1 MKEYLGSGGCEG
13 MILNRAGDKDK
24 KREVCEIFFFSA
36 IILFYCVSMTVMTGG
51 TCFLKGV
58 FGIPCPGCGAT
69 RAMILLAKG
78 DIAQSL
84 DMNPSAPILFFCI
97 INEIR
102 VNYFKKGR
110 KKTAA
115 VLLTAGIIASFVIY
129 IIRMRIYFPL
139 REPYVFNRRALL
151 FQFLRFLWV

>member
-1 MKEYLGSGGCEG
+1 MNCASNKNKKGEACE
-13 MILNRAGDKDK
+13 MLFFLAIL
-24 KREVCEIFFFSA
+24 
-36 IILFYCVSMTVMTGG
+36 LLYCAFMTIMTGG
-51 TCFLKGV
+51 SCFLKGI

-69 RAMILLAKG
+69 RAMILLVKG
-78 DIAQSL
+78 DVAGSL

-115 VLLTAGIIASFVIY
+115 LLLTAGIIASAAIY
-129 IIRMRIYFPL
+129 IIRMKMHFPF
-139 REPYVFNRRALL
+139 REPYVFNHQALL
-151 FQFLRFLWV
+151 FQFLRFLRV